1 MRPTGEGGKV
11 FVTEKI
17 QGKHK
22 NEHSDTIGAPYENR
36 HLKGTRKKNLHTDRN
51 VVQHENAK

>member
-36 HLKGTRKKNLHTDRN
+36 HLKGTKKKKSAH
-51 VVQHENAK
+51 